1 MRIEGTINIIM
12 PHQMANT
19 DILRRDYNLFK
30 IWKVKKSDQ
39 VRVKNVNIYIQILF
53 RAEIPNCQQVNQRK
67 R

>member
-1 MRIEGTINIIM
+1 
-12 PHQMANT
+12 MANT

-39 VRVKNVNIYIQILF
+39 VRVKNVNIYRQILF